1 MKTIRI
7 LQIFLISLL
16 INHQTLLYAACNED
30 NIDEGNSNLAKTA
43 IISTSYVSGWENL
56 NSVNDGFPP
65 INSHDRSHSVYGNYS
80 TPDSYQW
87 LQYEWP
93 KSYKICSTE
102 IFWFTDDGGLLIPD
116 VAHFEYWDGKS
127 WIKAG
132 ELGVEK
138 DKFNALVLNG
148 IVTNKVRV
156 LMKNSSQST
165 GVIEWKVT
173 GSINI
178 PPVIWSEAAF
188 SMSDI
193 SPLNRI
199 PSSIFTG
206 TQDFAISFWVKI
218 NTLEKG
224 NSHGNFGTYKKK
236 HMLPSKKSSVNNLL
250 GTVTTLIPNDKY
262 YFEGPF
268 ISTLKKGAWQ
278 HLLIKQTRKFCSLF
292 LNGTEVRRSSKM
304 TLNPLHLGDLINTF
318 IGKSLKE
325 NLYLDGQIKEF
336 KIFKAPPSEEQIK
349 ELLST
354 KNATLPE
361 PADKWHIIKSST
373 RPQVSWNPATFFT
386 SYNIYFGN
394 SYDEVNNDSVPS
406 VNVKNTKNNS
416 VEISIPLTVG
426 NAYYWRVD
434 PVNGSEI
441 RKGEVWKFRYVSPI
455 MKVFLLGGQSNM
467 AGNSPLK
474 SVPDDLKHEYDNVM
488 IYPSGNIAQYY
499 SEIWGNL
506 KSGMGINENYFGPE
520 LTFGPAMA
528 GYFPQE
534 NIALLKCSWGGTN
547 LGSQWRPPSSGGKVG
562 ELYTSFIKAI
572 RDGLSALPRGVKPE
586 IEGMI
591 WMQGESDAFPPF
603 SDEYEF
609 NLTNLIKDIRS
620 EFKVPDMPFVIG
632 QINNAPAWID
642 SAKIKQ
648 AQLNVSLKI
657 PNTGLVKTTDY
668 LLCDPYH
675 YDAGGQLSLGKRFAS
690 KIYELLKG
698 NNEQG
703 SLLQKYLEPD
713 TLRFKTFVWRSV
725 IPKKCPF
732 KQSKEFKALAFLG
745 YKSGFHYGDTWYPS
759 WADDDKL
766 YSPWTDGNTSRLD
779 GSREEISSGTEAQ
792 AATGN
797 GVIEGDDP
805 MTLRAYSLGIE
816 KASALPY
823 HGRYPAG
830 SLVHN
835 KVWYYGTYC
844 LDPSGWAKYGNSRIN
859 WPWMGPFVG
868 FRYSTDYGKSWTECP
883 LSPEKPLFKETGIN
897 GYPVKIGAPHFV
909 DFGKN
914 MEHSPDGKAY
924 LVAHGADIND
934 LTPRF
939 WNDSWI
945 NGDQIYLLRVTPS
958 IENMNDLSKYEFF
971 AGNDKSGKQIWTY
984 DFAQIKPLI
993 EWDNNMGCVTVT
1005 YNAPLRKFLMC
1016 ITDGGNTCSKMNTY
1030 LLESDKLT
1038 GDWKVITYMKDFGEQ
1053 GYFVNIPSKFISKDG
1068 HAFWLMYSGNFATN
1082 WNGMNIV
1089 ENPPGSHYGL
1099 VLQKVELL
1107 K

>member
-1 MKTIRI
+1 MRVII
-7 LQIFLISLL
+7 LPIFLITLFL
-16 INHQTLLYAACNED
+16 YHPTLLHAAD
-30 NIDEGNSNLAKTA
+30 KKNIVNCGNSNLALTA
-43 IISTSYVSGWENL
+43 TISTSYVSGWENL
-56 NSVNDGFPP
+56 NSVNDDFLPTG
-65 INSHDRSHSVYGNYS
+65 SHDKSHGVYGNYS
-80 TPDSYQW
+80 TINTYQW
-87 LQYEWP
+87 IQYEWS
-93 KSYKICSTE
+93 KKYKINSTE
-102 IFWFTDDGGLLIPD
+102 IYWFTDDGGLLIPD
-116 VAHFEYWDGKS
+116 SAYFEYWNGKS
-127 WIKAG
+127 WVKG
-132 ELGVEK
+132 GYMGVKK
-138 DKFNALVLNG
+138 DKYNYLSLNG

-156 LMKNSSQST
+156 LMKNTSQST

-173 GSINI
+173 GESNL
-178 PPVIWSEAAF
+178 PPAIWSEIAY
-188 SMSDI
+188 SMNGLSQFI
-193 SPLNRI
+193 KV
-199 PSSIFTG
+199 PSGILQG
-206 TQDFAISFWVKI
+206 AKDFAVSFWVNI
-218 NTLEKG
+218 NTLEAG
-224 NSHGNFGTYKKK
+224 ETIFDFG
-236 HMLPSKKSSVNNLL
+236 VNNNNHMFLSGKSAANNL
-250 GTVTTLIPNDKY
+250 RYTISTSEPSGLQYV
-262 YFEGPF
+262 EGPANQP
-268 ISTLKKGAWQ
+268 LKTGAWQ
-278 HLLIKQTRKFCSLF
+278 HILVKQTGNICILY
-292 LNGTEVRRSSKM
+292 LNGTEIGRNSKM
-304 TLNPLHLGDLINTF
+304 TLNPSRLGPMVNNF
-318 IGKSLKE
+318 IGKSQNG
-325 NLYLDGQIKEF
+325 NLFFDGQIKEF
-336 KIFKAPPSEEQIK
+336 KIFVSPPSEEQIP
-349 ELLST
+349 ELLLT
-354 KNATLPE
+354 KNATLPF
-361 PADKWHIIKSST
+361 PADKWHIIESAERK
-373 RPQVSWNPATFFT
+373 QVSWNSATLFT
-386 SYNIYFGN
+386 GYNIYFGT
-394 SYDEVNNDSVPS
+394 SYDDVNKSIVPTITGIDAGS
-406 VNVKNTKNNS
+406 NS
-416 VEISIPLTVG
+416 VGIPIPLVVG
-426 NAYYWRVD
+426 KTYYWRVD

-441 RKGEVWKFRYVSPI
+441 RKGVVWKFRYVSPK

-467 AGNSPLK
+467 VGCSPLSGVSK
-474 SVPDDLKHEYDNVM
+474 DLKHEYDNVM
-488 IYPSGNIAQYY
+488 IYASGEIAQCHLK
-499 SEIWGNL
+499 SWRNL
-506 KSGMGINENYFGPE
+506 KSGMGTNINYFGPE

-528 GYFPQE
+528 DYFPEE
-534 NIALLKCSWGGTN
+534 NIVLLKCAWGGTN
-547 LGSQWRPPSSGGKVG
+547 LWSQWRPPGSGGKVG
-562 ELYTSFIKAI
+562 DLYTSFIKTI
-572 RDGLSALPRGVKPE
+572 REGLKALPPEAQPE

-591 WMQGESDAFPPF
+591 WMQGESDAFAPY

-609 NLTNLIKDIRS
+609 NLSNLIKDIRS

-632 QINNAPAWID
+632 QINNAPAWTD

-657 PNTGLVKTTDY
+657 PNTGLVKTADY

-675 YDAGGQLSLGKRFAS
+675 YDAAGQLSLGKRFAS
-690 KIYELLKG
+690 KMYELLKG

-703 SLLQKYLEPD
+703 ALLQEYLEPD
-713 TLRFKTFVWRSV
+713 ILRFKPFVWKSV

-732 KQSKEFKALAFLG
+732 KQSKEFSGLAFLG
-745 YKSGFHYGDTWYPS
+745 YKTGFHYGDTWYPS
-759 WADDDKL
+759 WAEDDKL
-766 YSPWTDGNTSRLD
+766 YSPWTDGNTWRLD
-779 GSREEISSGTEAQ
+779 GNREEVSSGTEGQ

-805 MTLRAYSLGIE
+805 MTLRAYSLGTE

-830 SLVHN
+830 SLVYN

-958 IENMNDLSKYEFF
+958 IANMNDLSKYEFF
-971 AGNDKSGKQIWTY
+971 AGNDKSGKQIWTS
-984 DFAQIKPLI
+984 DFAQIKPLL

-1030 LLESDKLT
+1030 ILESDKLT

-1068 HAFWLMYSGNFATN
+1068 HTLWLMYSGNFATD
-1082 WNGMNIV
+1082 WNGMKII

-1099 VLQKVELL
+1099 VMQKVELL
-1107 K
+1107 Q